1 MKHPLFFANI
11 PRNRNGEAPL
21 RNNNDYSNAPTVQNT
36 HRSLYLPALLL
47 VLGREVGEPGVR
59 LQGGD
64 ELVDGRD
71 DEMHAAQVRLEVHGL
86 LAGGQLELLVEAH
99 ALVGQVGDGRD
110 REHRAGEDWRI

>member
-1 MKHPLFFANI
+1 MKHPPFFA
-11 PRNRNGEAPL
+11 PL
-21 RNNNDYSNAPTVQNT
+21 QQQRLQQRSTTVQNT

-47 VLGREVGEPGVR
+47 VLGREVGEPGVG

-71 DEMHAAQVRLEVHGL
+71 HEVHAAQVRLEVHGL

-99 ALVGQVGDGRD
+99 ALVG
-110 REHRAGEDWRI
+110 